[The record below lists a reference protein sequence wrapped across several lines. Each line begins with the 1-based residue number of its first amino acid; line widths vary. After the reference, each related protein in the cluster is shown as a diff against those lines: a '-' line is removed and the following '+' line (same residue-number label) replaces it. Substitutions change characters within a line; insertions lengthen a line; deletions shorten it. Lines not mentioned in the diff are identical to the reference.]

1 MFTGIIEDIA
11 TVVNLKKDK
20 ENLNITCSS
29 NISHELKINQSVAH
43 NGVCLTVVAIEN
55 NIYTVTAV
63 KETLQKQI

>member
-29 NISHELKINQSVAH
+29 NITNELKIDQIIK
-43 NGVCLTVVAIEN
+43 LIEEN
-55 NIYTVTAV
+55 
-63 KETLQKQI
+63 LLS